1 MFDEKKF
8 RAALILRGISLNEVA
23 KSMGI
28 NIVTLYRKMSG
39 DSDFYRSEIQKF
51 CELTGIENPSD
62 IFFADELT

>member
-62 IFFADELT
+62 IFFADELK